1 MGIFSSETEIYVGTS
16 VSRVIPDE
24 QIVSSVKTGSLR
36 SIIQKGR
43 ADEHIMEEA
52 IQGLAIRGGKYFRYG
67 RDTYIFGLPKSNVVS
82 PLSGALEVQNVL
94 EAIEGTSITL
104 GYSFS
109 SMLNYAHIAR
119 KELVGTY
126 NYAAATDELASLSA
140 IKGATV
146 TLTKIILRGST
157 AKIQALPPEVFTAYT
172 GTVAVEVDESISTI
186 GLDIRYEWTV
196 HTYNVTTH
204 MFEDVLHTEKVTVTN
219 NLIIPAYDVNADY
232 FHAEYTVGGVT
243 KYWEYKVGAGTYP
256 ALDEIYEDGYTG
268 NGSFFPWTYFRY
280 GAVSMDAAPESTEYL
295 HSKKLFETL
304 GGNYAEIAEAINAN
318 PDIGNVQQ
326 AFLYAAVPALS
337 TNKVDS
343 EYLFKFFSTAFINEG
358 GTLTATS
365 RAAFNADIDNVV
377 FAPHANVIR
386 DARMRTVLSHQGIW
400 KRVVTG
406 VIGPIGFYKNDS
418 GISVHHTEYLD
429 GEGASRTLTRNVS
442 SHYYM
447 KQISETQYEEI
458 QVLGLTLKYYV
469 YGNYMTVG
477 NSGTGAQILLIPL
490 DMSIVEN
497 FGLLQ
502 REELYARSLHYVFNS
517 MEMVEV
523 EWYETFIFRSILL
536 VAGIALTVVSVGA
549 GLKAISAAMALGEIT
564 ASQAIFILI
573 EEVAYFALKQAAFR
587 LFVKA
592 VGVDA
597 AIIVAVFAILRGAYT
612 GSQADT
618 LTGAFANAKR
628 MLEIACNLVVSS
640 TKEMQ
645 ETLKELSVELE
656 EFQAYA
662 KEQFDMLKEVEKSMT
677 TVTALQPMMLL
688 GESPQEFYS
697 RTIHSE
703 NIGMI
708 PINMVRQYV
717 DVLLRL
723 PTIQDTMRTMT

>member
-1 MGIFSSETEIYVGTS
+1 MGLFSSETEIYVGTS

-82 PLSGALEVQNVL
+82 PLSGALEVQSVL

-172 GTVAVEVDESISTI
+172 GSVAVEVDEGISTI
-186 GLDIRYEWTV
+186 GLDIRYEWT
-196 HTYNVTTH
+196 TSEYNSTTH
-204 MFEDVLHTEKVTVTN
+204 AFEDVLHTEEATVTN
-219 NLIIPAYDVNADY
+219 DLTIPAYDANADY

-243 KYWEYKVGAGTYP
+243 KYWEYRIGAGTYS

-268 NGSFFPWTYFRY
+268 NGSFFPWVYFRY
-280 GAVSMDAAPESTEYL
+280 NAVSMDAAPESAEYL

-318 PDIGNVQQ
+318 PDIGQVQQ

-337 TNKVDS
+337 SNKVDS
-343 EYLFKFFSTAFINEG
+343 EYLFKFFATAFINEG

-377 FAPHANVIR
+377 FIPHANVIR
-386 DARMRTVLSHQGIW
+386 DARMRTVLSHHGIW

-406 VIGPIGFYKNDS
+406 VIGSVGFYKNEA
-418 GISVHHTEYLD
+418 GILTLHTEYAD
-429 GEGASRTLTRNVS
+429 GSGGLFALPRNVS

-447 KQISETQYEEI
+447 KQISETHYEEI
-458 QVLGLTLKYYV
+458 QVLGLTLKYHV
-469 YGNYMTVG
+469 YGGYMTVG
-477 NSGTGAQILLIPL
+477 NAGTGAQILLIPL
-490 DMSIVEN
+490 DMSIVET

-523 EWYETFIFRSILL
+523 EWYESEFFSSILL
-536 VAGIALTVVSVGA
+536 VAGIALTVVSVGV
-549 GLKAISAAMALGEIT
+549 GLKAISAAIALGEIT
-564 ASQAIFILI
+564 VSAATFILI
-573 EEVAYFALKQAAFR
+573 EQVAYFALKQAAFR

-597 AIIVAVFAILRGAYT
+597 AIVVAVFAILRGAYI

-628 MLEIACNLVVSS
+628 MLEIACNLIVSS

-645 ETLKELSVELE
+645 EILKELSVEME

-697 RTIHSE
+697 RTIHGE

-723 PTIQDTMRTMT
+723 PTIQDTMRIMT